1 MSPVGSSPIAPT
13 IFRYCFRK
21 GCYCQIAAFLLRW
34 ARQRARKAWTLNFEG
49 RSYVAKNK
57 QTYSVVL
64 EADQMDFV
72 SQLKDQYGIADE
84 DKVLRITLD
93 FLLANPQLQP
103 QIYSE
108 ERCMRCD

>member
-1 MSPVGSSPIAPT
+1 MP
-13 IFRYCFRK
+13 
-21 GCYCQIAAFLLRW
+21 
-34 ARQRARKAWTLNFEG
+34 
-49 RSYVAKNK
+49 KNK

-72 SQLKDQYGIADE
+72 SPMKEQYGIVDE

-93 FLLANPQLQP
+93 FVLNNPQLQP
-103 QIYSE
+103 NIYTE